1 MAPDEPLDPAY
12 PHGAGDDPGATI
24 LIPTPG
30 GARGAS
36 GSSASYGFPSPGSVR
51 AAAPMPA
58 NTGGLNPLLRAANPL
73 LELAVPLRQ
82 LPTHPN
88 VEELR
93 TQLTQMVRTFETEGR
108 AAGYDDEKLGAA
120 RYCLC
125 TFLDEAISS
134 TPWGA
139 GLWASRSLLVTFHN
153 EASGGER
160 FFLILQRLA
169 QNPAANVDVLEL
181 IYVMLALGFE
191 GRYRLIDGGR
201 TQLDTVRERLE
212 QMIRNQRGAFEH
224 DLSPHWQPVEAERK
238 PLMQLVPLWVAAAL
252 ACVVL
257 VVAHLVLSF
266 RLNDASDR
274 VFDALHA
281 VRVAPGP
288 ALSAKI
294 AAAPKLAPKL
304 SQFLAP
310 EIAQGLVRVTE
321 APDRTTVIVNGD
333 GLFASGS
340 AELDSAYLPLI
351 QRIGDALKTVPGN
364 VVVTGH
370 TDNQRLLSARF
381 PSNWHLSQARA
392 EQVKDML
399 AARAG
404 TPARFSAEGRG
415 DTEPVAPNDT
425 PANRARNR
433 RVEITILAPG
443 AAS

>member
-1 MAPDEPLDPAY
+1 VTPDEPRGPL
-12 PHGAGDDPGATI
+12 DDPGATI

-30 GARGAS
+30 GARA
-36 GSSASYGFPSPGSVR
+36 AFV
-51 AAAPMPA
+51 AAAATAAPITTL
-58 NTGGLNPLLRAANPL
+58 TGGLNPLLRAANPL

-93 TQLTQMVRTFETEGR
+93 TQLIQMVRTFETQGR
-108 AAGYDDEKLGAA
+108 ANGIDDEKLGAS

-139 GLWASRSLLVTFHN
+139 GMWASRSLLVTFHN

-169 QNPAANVDVLEL
+169 QNPTGNVDVLEL
-181 IYVMLALGFE
+181 IYVILGLGFE

-201 TQLDTVRERLE
+201 TQLDTIRERLE
-212 QMIRNQRGAFEH
+212 AMIRSQRGAAER
-224 DLSPHWQPVEAERK
+224 DLSVHWLPVKAERK
-238 PLMQLVPLWVAAAL
+238 PLLQLVPLWVALAI
-252 ACVVL
+252 ACVLL
-257 VVAHLVLSF
+257 VGVHLVLNL
-266 RLNDASDR
+266 RLNDESDR
-274 VFDALHA
+274 VFAALHG
-281 VRVAPGP
+281 VRAAPP
-288 ALSAKI
+288 ALAPK
-294 AAAPKLAPKL
+294 ATKAAPPRVLAPKL

-310 EIAQGLVRVTE
+310 EIAQGLVRVSE
-321 APDRTTVIVNGD
+321 LPDRTVVEIKGD

-340 AELDSAYLPLI
+340 AELEAGYIPLI
-351 QRIGDALKTVPGN
+351 QRIGDALKDVPGN
-364 VVVTGH
+364 VVVAGH

-392 EQVKDML
+392 DVVKDML
-399 AARAG
+399 AARTG
-404 TPARFSAEGRG
+404 TPGRFEAEGRG
-415 DTEPVAPNDT
+415 DTEPIAPNDS
-425 PANRARNR
+425 PANRAKNR
-433 RVEITILAPG
+433 RVDITILAPG

>member
-1 MAPDEPLDPAY
+1 MTSNDPLGPAE
-12 PHGAGDDPGATI
+12 DPGATI

-30 GARGAS
+30 GARA
-36 GSSASYGFPSPGSVR
+36 AFV
-51 AAAPMPA
+51 AAAAAVAPIPPTA
-58 NTGGLNPLLRAANPL
+58 GGLNPLLRAANPL
-73 LELAVPLRQ
+73 LELALPLRQ

-93 TQLTQMVRTFETEGR
+93 TQLMQMIHTFETQGR
-108 AAGYDDEKLGAA
+108 ANGIDDEKLGAA

-139 GLWASRSLLVTFHN
+139 GLWGSRSLLVTFHN

-169 QNPAANVDVLEL
+169 QNPTANVDVLEL
-181 IYVMLALGFE
+181 LYVILSLGFE

-201 TQLDTVRERLE
+201 SQLDTVRERLE
-212 QMIRNQRGAFEH
+212 QMIRSQHGAAER
-224 DLSPHWQPVEAERK
+224 DLSPHWLPVKTERK
-238 PLMQLVPLWVAAAL
+238 PLLQLVPLWVAAAV

-257 VVAHLVLSF
+257 VVAHLALSF
-266 RLNDASDR
+266 SLNDASDG
-274 VFDALHA
+274 VFEALHGI
-281 VRVAPGP
+281 RVTPAP
-288 ALSAKI
+288 ALASKL
-294 AAAPKLAPKL
+294 AAAPSMAPKL

-310 EIAQGLVRVTE
+310 EIARGLVRVAE
-321 APDRTTVIVNGD
+321 LPDRTVVTINGD

-340 AELDSAYLPLI
+340 AELEPAYLSLI
-351 QRIGDALKTVPGN
+351 QRIGDALKSVPGN
-364 VVVTGH
+364 VVVSGH
-370 TDNQRLLSARF
+370 TDNQRVFSARF

-392 EQVKDML
+392 EAVKDML

-404 TPARFSAEGRG
+404 APGRFTAEGRG
-415 DTEPVAPNDT
+415 DAEPIAPNDS
-425 PANRARNR
+425 PANRAKNR
-433 RVEITILAPG
+433 RVDIAVLAPG

>member
-1 MAPDEPLDPAY
+1 MTPDEPRGPLE
-12 PHGAGDDPGATI
+12 DPGATI

-30 GARGAS
+30 GARA
-36 GSSASYGFPSPGSVR
+36 AFV
-51 AAAPMPA
+51 AAAATAAPISA
-58 NTGGLNPLLRAANPL
+58 LTGGLNPLLRAANPL

-93 TQLTQMVRTFETEGR
+93 TQLIQMMRTFETQGR
-108 AAGYDDEKLGAA
+108 ASGIDDEKLGAS

-139 GLWASRSLLVTFHN
+139 GMWASRSLLVTFHN

-169 QNPAANVDVLEL
+169 QNPTGNADVLEL
-181 IYVMLALGFE
+181 IYVILGLGFE

-201 TQLDTVRERLE
+201 TQLDTIRERLE
-212 QMIRNQRGAFEH
+212 TMIRSQRGAAER
-224 DLSPHWQPVEAERK
+224 DLSVHWLPVKAERK
-238 PLMQLVPLWVAAAL
+238 PLLQLVPLWVAAAI

-257 VVAHLVLSF
+257 VAVHLVLSL
-266 RLNDASDR
+266 RLNDESDR
-274 VFDALHA
+274 VFAALHG
-281 VRVAPGP
+281 VRVAPQP
-288 ALSAKI
+288 LAAK
-294 AAAPKLAPKL
+294 AAPPPPALAPKL

-310 EIAQGLVRVTE
+310 EIAQGLVRVSE
-321 APDRTTVIVNGD
+321 LPDRTVVEIKGD

-340 AELDSAYLPLI
+340 AELESAYMPLI
-351 QRIGDALKTVPGN
+351 QRIGDALKDVPGN
-364 VVVTGH
+364 VVVAGH

-392 EQVKDML
+392 DVVKDML
-399 AARAG
+399 AARTG
-404 TPARFSAEGRG
+404 TPGRFVAEGRG
-415 DTEPVAPNDT
+415 DTEPIAPNDS
-425 PANRARNR
+425 PANRAKNR
-433 RVEITILAPG
+433 RVDITILAPG

>member
-1 MAPDEPLDPAY
+1 MTPDEPRGPLE
-12 PHGAGDDPGATI
+12 DPGATI

-30 GARGAS
+30 GARA
-36 GSSASYGFPSPGSVR
+36 AFV
-51 AAAPMPA
+51 AAAATAAPISPL
-58 NTGGLNPLLRAANPL
+58 TGGLNPLLRAANPL

-93 TQLTQMVRTFETEGR
+93 TQLIQMMRTFETQGR
-108 AAGYDDEKLGAA
+108 ASGIDDEKLGAS

-139 GLWASRSLLVTFHN
+139 GMWASRSLLVTFHN

-169 QNPAANVDVLEL
+169 QNPTGNVDVLEL
-181 IYVMLALGFE
+181 IYVILGLGFE

-201 TQLDTVRERLE
+201 TQLDTIRERLE
-212 QMIRNQRGAFEH
+212 TMIRSQRGAAER
-224 DLSPHWQPVEAERK
+224 DLSVHWLPVKAERK
-238 PLMQLVPLWVAAAL
+238 PLLQLVPLWVAAAI

-257 VVAHLVLSF
+257 VAVHLVLSL
-266 RLNDASDR
+266 RLNDESDR
-274 VFDALHA
+274 VFAALHG
-281 VRVAPGP
+281 VRVAPQPLAAKP
-288 ALSAKI
+288 APPPPA
-294 AAAPKLAPKL
+294 LAPKL

-310 EIAQGLVRVTE
+310 EIAQGLVRVSE
-321 APDRTTVIVNGD
+321 LPDRTVVEIKGD

-340 AELDSAYLPLI
+340 AELESAYMPLI
-351 QRIGDALKTVPGN
+351 QRIGDALKDVPGN
-364 VVVTGH
+364 VVVAGH

-392 EQVKDML
+392 DVVKDML
-399 AARAG
+399 AARTG
-404 TPARFSAEGRG
+404 TPGRFVAEGRG
-415 DTEPVAPNDT
+415 DTEPIAPNDS
-425 PANRARNR
+425 PANRAKNR
-433 RVEITILAPG
+433 RVDITILAPG

>member
-1 MAPDEPLDPAY
+1 MFIVIPDERRGP
-12 PHGAGDDPGATI
+12 GDDPGATI

-30 GARGAS
+30 GARA
-36 GSSASYGFPSPGSVR
+36 AFM
-51 AAAPMPA
+51 AAAVTPAPMLPA
-58 NTGGLNPLLRAANPL
+58 GGGLNSLLRAANPL
-73 LELAVPLRQ
+73 IELALPLRQ

-93 TQLTQMVRTFETEGR
+93 NQLMQMVRNFEVQGR
-108 AAGYDDEKLGAA
+108 ANGIDDEKLGAS

-139 GLWASRSLLVTFHN
+139 GLWGSRSLLVTFHN

-169 QNPAANVDVLEL
+169 QNPAGNADVLEL
-181 IYVMLALGFE
+181 IYVILGLGFE

-201 TQLDTVRERLE
+201 TQLDTIRERLE
-212 QMIRNQRGAFEH
+212 QMIRGQRGAAER
-224 DLSPHWQPVEAERK
+224 DLSPHWLPVKVERK
-238 PLMQLVPLWVAAAL
+238 PLLQLVPLWVAAAV
-252 ACVVL
+252 ACMVL
-257 VVAHLVLSF
+257 VIIHLVLSF
-266 RLNDASDR
+266 RLNDMSDR
-274 VFDALHA
+274 VFEALHGI
-281 VRVAPGP
+281 RVAPAP
-288 ALSAKI
+288 ALASKL

-310 EIAQGLVRVTE
+310 EIARGLVRVTE
-321 APDRTTVIVNGD
+321 LPDRTVVTINGD

-340 AELDSAYLPLI
+340 ADLAQGFVSLI
-351 QRIGDALKTVPGN
+351 ERIGDALKEVRGN
-364 VVVTGH
+364 VVVVGH
-370 TDNQRLLSARF
+370 TDNQRVFSARF

-392 EQVKDML
+392 EAVRDML

-404 TPARFSAEGRG
+404 TPSRFSAEGRG
-415 DTEPVAPNDT
+415 DAEPIAPNDT
-425 PANRARNR
+425 GANRARNR
-433 RVEITILAPG
+433 RVDITVLAPG

>member
-1 MAPDEPLDPAY
+1 VTPDEPRGPLE
-12 PHGAGDDPGATI
+12 DPGATI

-30 GARGAS
+30 GARA
-36 GSSASYGFPSPGSVR
+36 AFV
-51 AAAPMPA
+51 AAAATAAPISPL
-58 NTGGLNPLLRAANPL
+58 TGGLNPLLRAANPL

-93 TQLTQMVRTFETEGR
+93 TQLIQMMRTFETQGR
-108 AAGYDDEKLGAA
+108 ASGIDDEKLGAS

-139 GLWASRSLLVTFHN
+139 GMWASRSLLVTFHN

-169 QNPAANVDVLEL
+169 QNPTGNVDVLEL
-181 IYVMLALGFE
+181 IYVILGLGFE

-201 TQLDTVRERLE
+201 TQLDTIRERLE
-212 QMIRNQRGAFEH
+212 TMIRSQRGAAER
-224 DLSPHWQPVEAERK
+224 DLSVHWLPVKAERK
-238 PLMQLVPLWVAAAL
+238 PLLQLVPLWVAAAI

-257 VVAHLVLSF
+257 VAVHLVLSL
-266 RLNDASDR
+266 RLNDESDR
-274 VFDALHA
+274 VFAALHG
-281 VRVAPGP
+281 VRVAPQP
-288 ALSAKI
+288 LAAK
-294 AAAPKLAPKL
+294 AAPPPPALAPKL

-310 EIAQGLVRVTE
+310 EIAQGLVRVSE
-321 APDRTTVIVNGD
+321 LPDRTVVEIKGD

-340 AELDSAYLPLI
+340 AELESAYMPLI
-351 QRIGDALKTVPGN
+351 QRIGDALKDVPGN
-364 VVVTGH
+364 VVVAGH

-392 EQVKDML
+392 DVVKDML
-399 AARAG
+399 AARTG
-404 TPARFSAEGRG
+404 TPGRFVAEGRG
-415 DTEPVAPNDT
+415 DTEPIAPNDS

-433 RVEITILAPG
+433 RVDITILAPG

>member
-1 MAPDEPLDPAY
+1 MTPDEPRGPLE
-12 PHGAGDDPGATI
+12 DPGATI

-30 GARGAS
+30 GARA
-36 GSSASYGFPSPGSVR
+36 AFV
-51 AAAPMPA
+51 AAAATAAPISTL
-58 NTGGLNPLLRAANPL
+58 TGGLNPLLRAANPL

-93 TQLTQMVRTFETEGR
+93 TQLIQMMRTFETQGR
-108 AAGYDDEKLGAA
+108 ASGIDDEKLGAS

-139 GLWASRSLLVTFHN
+139 GMWASRSLLVTFHN

-169 QNPAANVDVLEL
+169 QNPTGNVDVLEL
-181 IYVMLALGFE
+181 IYVILGLGFE

-201 TQLDTVRERLE
+201 TQLDTIRERLE
-212 QMIRNQRGAFEH
+212 TMIRSQRGAAER
-224 DLSPHWQPVEAERK
+224 DLSVHWLPVKAERK
-238 PLMQLVPLWVAAAL
+238 PLLQLVPLWVAAAI

-257 VVAHLVLSF
+257 VAVHLVLSL
-266 RLNDASDR
+266 RLNDESDR
-274 VFDALHA
+274 VFAALHG
-281 VRVAPGP
+281 VRVAPQP
-288 ALSAKI
+288 LAAK
-294 AAAPKLAPKL
+294 AAPPPPALAPKL

-310 EIAQGLVRVTE
+310 EIAQGLVRVSE
-321 APDRTTVIVNGD
+321 LPDRTVVEIKGD

-340 AELDSAYLPLI
+340 AELESAYMPLI
-351 QRIGDALKTVPGN
+351 QRIGDALKDVPGN
-364 VVVTGH
+364 VVVAGH

-392 EQVKDML
+392 DVVKDML
-399 AARAG
+399 AARTG
-404 TPARFSAEGRG
+404 SPGRFVAEGRG
-415 DTEPVAPNDT
+415 DTEPIAPNDS
-425 PANRARNR
+425 PANRAKNR
-433 RVEITILAPG
+433 RVDITILAPG

>member
-1 MAPDEPLDPAY
+1 MTPDEPRGPLE
-12 PHGAGDDPGATI
+12 DPGATI

-30 GARGAS
+30 GARA
-36 GSSASYGFPSPGSVR
+36 AFV
-51 AAAPMPA
+51 AAAATAAPISTL
-58 NTGGLNPLLRAANPL
+58 TGGLNPLLRAANPL

-93 TQLTQMVRTFETEGR
+93 TQLIQMMRTFETQGR
-108 AAGYDDEKLGAA
+108 ANGIDDEKLGAS

-139 GLWASRSLLVTFHN
+139 GMWASRSLLVTFHN

-169 QNPAANVDVLEL
+169 QNPTGNADVLEL
-181 IYVMLALGFE
+181 IYVILGLGFE

-201 TQLDTVRERLE
+201 TQLDTIRERLE
-212 QMIRNQRGAFEH
+212 TMIRSQRGAAER
-224 DLSPHWQPVEAERK
+224 DLSVHWLPVKAERK
-238 PLMQLVPLWVAAAL
+238 PLLQLVPLWVAAAI

-257 VVAHLVLSF
+257 VAVHLVLSL
-266 RLNDASDR
+266 RLNDESDR
-274 VFDALHA
+274 VFAALHG
-281 VRVAPGP
+281 VRVAPQP
-288 ALSAKI
+288 LAAK
-294 AAAPKLAPKL
+294 AAPPPALAPKL

-310 EIAQGLVRVTE
+310 EIAQGLVRVSE
-321 APDRTTVIVNGD
+321 LPDRTVVEIKGD

-340 AELDSAYLPLI
+340 AELESAYMPLI
-351 QRIGDALKTVPGN
+351 QRIGDALKDVPGN
-364 VVVTGH
+364 VVVAGH

-392 EQVKDML
+392 DVVKDML
-399 AARAG
+399 AARTG
-404 TPARFSAEGRG
+404 SPGRFVAEGRG
-415 DTEPVAPNDT
+415 DTEPIAPNDS
-425 PANRARNR
+425 PANRAKNR
-433 RVEITILAPG
+433 RVDITILAPG

>member
-1 MAPDEPLDPAY
+1 MTPDEPRGPL
-12 PHGAGDDPGATI
+12 DDPGATI

-30 GARGAS
+30 GARA
-36 GSSASYGFPSPGSVR
+36 AFV
-51 AAAPMPA
+51 AAAATAAPIPPL
-58 NTGGLNPLLRAANPL
+58 TGGLNPLLRAANPL

-93 TQLTQMVRTFETEGR
+93 TQLIQMMRTFETQGR
-108 AAGYDDEKLGAA
+108 ASGIDDEKLGAS

-139 GLWASRSLLVTFHN
+139 GMWASRSLLVTFHN

-169 QNPAANVDVLEL
+169 QNPTGNVDVLEL
-181 IYVMLALGFE
+181 IYVILGLGFE

-201 TQLDTVRERLE
+201 TQLDTIRERLE
-212 QMIRNQRGAFEH
+212 TMIRSQRGAAER
-224 DLSPHWQPVEAERK
+224 DLSVHWLPVKAERK
-238 PLMQLVPLWVAAAL
+238 PLLQLVPLWVAAAI

-257 VVAHLVLSF
+257 VAVHLVLSL
-266 RLNDASDR
+266 RLNDESDR
-274 VFDALHA
+274 VFAALHG
-281 VRVAPGP
+281 VRVAPQP
-288 ALSAKI
+288 LAAK
-294 AAAPKLAPKL
+294 AAPPPPALAPKL

-310 EIAQGLVRVTE
+310 EIAQGLVRVSE
-321 APDRTTVIVNGD
+321 LPDRTVVEIKGD

-340 AELDSAYLPLI
+340 AELESGYLPLI
-351 QRIGDALKTVPGN
+351 QRIGDALKDVPGN
-364 VVVTGH
+364 VVVAGH

-392 EQVKDML
+392 DVVKDML
-399 AARAG
+399 AARTG
-404 TPARFSAEGRG
+404 TPGRFVAEGRG
-415 DTEPVAPNDT
+415 DTEPIAPNDS
-425 PANRARNR
+425 PANRAKNR
-433 RVEITILAPG
+433 RVDITILAPG

>member
-1 MAPDEPLDPAY
+1 VTPDEPRGPL
-12 PHGAGDDPGATI
+12 DDPGATI

-30 GARGAS
+30 GARA
-36 GSSASYGFPSPGSVR
+36 AFV
-51 AAAPMPA
+51 AAAASAAPIAPNA
-58 NTGGLNPLLRAANPL
+58 GGLNPLLRAANPL

-93 TQLTQMVRTFETEGR
+93 TQLIQMMRTFETQGR
-108 AAGYDDEKLGAA
+108 ASGIDDEKLGAS

-125 TFLDEAISS
+125 TFLDESIAS

-139 GLWASRSLLVTFHN
+139 GMWASRSLLVTFHN

-181 IYVMLALGFE
+181 IYVILGLGFE

-201 TQLDTVRERLE
+201 TQLDTIRERLE
-212 QMIRNQRGAFEH
+212 TMIRTQRGAAER
-224 DLSPHWQPVEAERK
+224 DLSVHWLPVKAERK
-238 PLMQLVPLWVAAAL
+238 PLLQLVPLWVAAAV
-252 ACVVL
+252 ACVLL
-257 VVAHLVLSF
+257 VGVHLVLSL
-266 RLNDASDR
+266 RLNDESDR
-274 VFDALHA
+274 VFAALHG
-281 VRVAPGP
+281 VRVAPP
-288 ALSAKI
+288 PL
-294 AAAPKLAPKL
+294 AAAKAAPPPALAPKL

-310 EIAQGLVRVTE
+310 EIAQGLVRVDE
-321 APDRTTVIVNGD
+321 KPDRTIVEINGD

-340 AELDSAYLPLI
+340 AELTSSYLPLI
-351 QRIGDALKTVPGN
+351 RRIGDALKDVPGN
-364 VVVTGH
+364 VVVAGH

-392 EQVKDML
+392 DVVKDML

-404 TPARFSAEGRG
+404 SSGRFTAEGRG
-415 DTEPVAPNDT
+415 DTEPIAPNDT
-425 PANRARNR
+425 PANRAKNR
-433 RVEITILAPG
+433 RVDITILAPG

>member
-1 MAPDEPLDPAY
+1 VTPDEPRGPLE
-12 PHGAGDDPGATI
+12 DPGATI

-30 GARGAS
+30 GARA
-36 GSSASYGFPSPGSVR
+36 AFVAAAA
-51 AAAPMPA
+51 AAAPITVL
-58 NTGGLNPLLRAANPL
+58 TGGLNPLLRAANPL

-93 TQLTQMVRTFETEGR
+93 TQLIQMMRTFETQGR
-108 AAGYDDEKLGAA
+108 ASGIDDEKLGAS

-139 GLWASRSLLVTFHN
+139 GMWASRSLLVTFHN

-169 QNPAANVDVLEL
+169 QNPTGNVDVLEL
-181 IYVMLALGFE
+181 IYVILGLGFE

-201 TQLDTVRERLE
+201 TQLDTIRERLE
-212 QMIRNQRGAFEH
+212 TMIRSQRGAAER
-224 DLSPHWQPVEAERK
+224 DLSVHWLPVKAERK
-238 PLMQLVPLWVAAAL
+238 PLLQLVPLWVAAAI
-252 ACVVL
+252 ACVLL
-257 VVAHLVLSF
+257 VAVHLVLSL
-266 RLNDASDR
+266 RLNDESDR
-274 VFDALHA
+274 VFAALHG
-281 VRVAPGP
+281 VRVAPP
-288 ALSAKI
+288 ALAAKP
-294 AAAPKLAPKL
+294 APPPPALAPKL

-310 EIAQGLVRVTE
+310 EIAQGLVSVAE
-321 APDRTTVIVNGD
+321 LPDRTVVEIKGD

-340 AELDSAYLPLI
+340 AELEAGYIPLI
-351 QRIGDALKTVPGN
+351 QRIGDALKGVPGN
-364 VVVTGH
+364 VVVAGH

-392 EQVKDML
+392 DVVKDML
-399 AARAG
+399 AARTG
-404 TPARFSAEGRG
+404 TPGRFVAEGRG
-415 DTEPVAPNDT
+415 DTEPIAPNDS
-425 PANRARNR
+425 PANRAKNR
-433 RVEITILAPG
+433 RVDITILAPG

>member
-1 MAPDEPLDPAY
+1 MTPDEPRGPL
-12 PHGAGDDPGATI
+12 DDPGATI

-30 GARGAS
+30 GARA
-36 GSSASYGFPSPGSVR
+36 AFV
-51 AAAPMPA
+51 AAAASAAPIAPNA
-58 NTGGLNPLLRAANPL
+58 GGLNPLLRAANPL

-93 TQLTQMVRTFETEGR
+93 TQLIQMMRTFETQGR
-108 AAGYDDEKLGAA
+108 ASGIDDEKLGAS

-125 TFLDEAISS
+125 TFLDESIAS

-139 GLWASRSLLVTFHN
+139 GMWASRSLLVTFHN

-181 IYVMLALGFE
+181 IYVILGLGFE

-201 TQLDTVRERLE
+201 TQLDTIRERLE
-212 QMIRNQRGAFEH
+212 TMIRTQRGAAER
-224 DLSPHWQPVEAERK
+224 DLSVHWLPVKAERK
-238 PLMQLVPLWVAAAL
+238 PLLQLVPLWVAAAV
-252 ACVVL
+252 ACVLL
-257 VVAHLVLSF
+257 VGVHLVLSL
-266 RLNDASDR
+266 RLNDESDR
-274 VFDALHA
+274 VFAALHG
-281 VRVAPGP
+281 VRVAPP
-288 ALSAKI
+288 PL
-294 AAAPKLAPKL
+294 AAAKAAPPPALAPKL

-310 EIAQGLVRVTE
+310 EIAQGLVRVDE
-321 APDRTTVIVNGD
+321 KPDRTIVEINGD

-340 AELDSAYLPLI
+340 AELTSSYLPLI
-351 QRIGDALKTVPGN
+351 RRIGDALKDVPGN
-364 VVVTGH
+364 VVVAGH

-392 EQVKDML
+392 DVVKDML

-404 TPARFSAEGRG
+404 SSGRFTAEGRG
-415 DTEPVAPNDT
+415 DTEPIAPNDT
-425 PANRARNR
+425 PANRAKNR
-433 RVEITILAPG
+433 RVDITILAPG

>member
-1 MAPDEPLDPAY
+1 MTPDEPRGPLE
-12 PHGAGDDPGATI
+12 DPGATI

-30 GARGAS
+30 GARA
-36 GSSASYGFPSPGSVR
+36 AFV
-51 AAAPMPA
+51 AAAATAAPISTL
-58 NTGGLNPLLRAANPL
+58 TGGLNPLLRAANPL

-93 TQLTQMVRTFETEGR
+93 TQLIQMMRTFETQGR
-108 AAGYDDEKLGAA
+108 ANGIDDEKLGAS

-139 GLWASRSLLVTFHN
+139 GMWASRSLLVTFHN

-169 QNPAANVDVLEL
+169 QNPTGNADVLEL
-181 IYVMLALGFE
+181 IYVILGLGFE

-201 TQLDTVRERLE
+201 TQLDTIRERLE
-212 QMIRNQRGAFEH
+212 TMIRSQRGAAER
-224 DLSPHWQPVEAERK
+224 DLSVHWLPEKAERK
-238 PLMQLVPLWVAAAL
+238 PLLQLVPLWVAAAI

-257 VVAHLVLSF
+257 VAVHLVLSL
-266 RLNDASDR
+266 RLNDESDR
-274 VFDALHA
+274 VFAALHG
-281 VRVAPGP
+281 VRVAPQP
-288 ALSAKI
+288 LAAK
-294 AAAPKLAPKL
+294 AAPPPPALAPKL

-310 EIAQGLVRVTE
+310 EIAQGLVRVSE
-321 APDRTTVIVNGD
+321 LPDRTVVEIKGD

-340 AELDSAYLPLI
+340 AELESAYMPLI
-351 QRIGDALKTVPGN
+351 QRIGDALKDVPGN
-364 VVVTGH
+364 VVVAGH

-392 EQVKDML
+392 DVVKDML
-399 AARAG
+399 AARTG
-404 TPARFSAEGRG
+404 SPGRFVAEGRG
-415 DTEPVAPNDT
+415 DTEPIAPNDS
-425 PANRARNR
+425 PANRAKNR
-433 RVEITILAPG
+433 RVDITILAPG

>member
-1 MAPDEPLDPAY
+1 MTPDEPRGPL
-12 PHGAGDDPGATI
+12 DDPGATI

-30 GARGAS
+30 GARA
-36 GSSASYGFPSPGSVR
+36 AFV
-51 AAAPMPA
+51 AAAASAAPIAPNA
-58 NTGGLNPLLRAANPL
+58 GGLNPLLRAANPL

-93 TQLTQMVRTFETEGR
+93 TQLIQMMRTFETQGR
-108 AAGYDDEKLGAA
+108 ASGIDDEKLGAS

-125 TFLDEAISS
+125 TFLDESIAS

-139 GLWASRSLLVTFHN
+139 GMWASRSLLVTFHN

-181 IYVMLALGFE
+181 IYVILGLGFE

-201 TQLDTVRERLE
+201 TQLDTIRERLE
-212 QMIRNQRGAFEH
+212 TMIRAQRGAAER
-224 DLSPHWQPVEAERK
+224 DLSVHWLPVKAERK
-238 PLMQLVPLWVAAAL
+238 PLLQLVPLWVAAAV
-252 ACVVL
+252 ACVLL
-257 VVAHLVLSF
+257 VGVHLVLSL
-266 RLNDASDR
+266 RLNDESDR
-274 VFDALHA
+274 VFAALHG
-281 VRVAPGP
+281 VRVAPP
-288 ALSAKI
+288 PL
-294 AAAPKLAPKL
+294 AAAKAAPPPALAPKL

-310 EIAQGLVRVTE
+310 EIAQGLVRVAE
-321 APDRTTVIVNGD
+321 KPDRTIVEINGD

-340 AELDSAYLPLI
+340 AELTSSYLPLI
-351 QRIGDALKTVPGN
+351 QRIGDALKDVPGN
-364 VVVTGH
+364 VVVAGH

-392 EQVKDML
+392 DVVKDML

-404 TPARFSAEGRG
+404 SPGRFTAEGRG
-415 DTEPVAPNDT
+415 DTEPIAPNDT
-425 PANRARNR
+425 PANRAKNR
-433 RVEITILAPG
+433 RVDITILAPG